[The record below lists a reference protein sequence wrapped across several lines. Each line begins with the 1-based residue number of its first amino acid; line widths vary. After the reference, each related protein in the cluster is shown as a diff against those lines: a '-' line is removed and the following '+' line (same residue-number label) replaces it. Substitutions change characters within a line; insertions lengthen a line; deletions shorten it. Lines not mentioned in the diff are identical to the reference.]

1 MILVLVIRLG
11 RPGIHGMET
20 VRVFKAPFVLFYKS
34 KPIRKDTVYF
44 YLFIGF
50 LQGTCQFSVE
60 NDLKRFKGYNV
71 ANLLLHMQPVGTI
84 LTHFKT
90 FIAFSSLSF
99 GIFFRTI
106 TYPNTSCWLV
116 ILNFNMGPPGF
127 YCTGDILVSRN
138 VKLRI

>member
-34 KPIRKDTVYF
+34 KPIRRDTVYF

-71 ANLLLHMQPVGTI
+71 ANLPLHMQSVWHNSHP
-84 LTHFKT
+84 LQNFYC
-90 FIAFSSLSF
+90 FFLFPLAFSSEQSQYKTH
-99 GIFFRTI
+99 IQTH
-106 TYPNTSCWLV
+106 LV
-116 ILNFNMGPPGF
+116 HW
-127 YCTGDILVSRN
+127 
-138 VKLRI
+138 

>member
-1 MILVLVIRLG
+1 MILVLVISLR
-11 RPGIHGMET
+11 RPDIPGMET

-71 ANLLLHMQPVGTI
+71 ANLPLHMQSVWHNSHP
-84 LTHFKT
+84 LQ
-90 FIAFSSLSF
+90 
-99 GIFFRTI
+99 
-106 TYPNTSCWLV
+106 N
-116 ILNFNMGPPGF
+116 F
-127 YCTGDILVSRN
+127 YCFFISFLWHFLPNNHSIKHISKHILFIGN
-138 VKLRI
+138 FKF